1 MIYSFYHVLGETK
14 IMNPSG
20 LLLVAKFT
28 APDAI
33 MIIAIILLL
42 CMSAFFSASETAF
55 SSVNILHI
63 KSFAD
68 EKVKG
73 ARRAQYICEHYDFI
87 LVCLLVGNNLV
98 NIANTTICAY
108 LFSKFILNPT
118 IANLINTVAMTI
130 VILIFGEILPKAYAK
145 HNPEKFVLKSSGFIF
160 VFSKIV
166 YFIAMPFYGLQ
177 HLFVKH
183 KEEVKITEDEFE
195 TIVDTMETQGIIDSD
210 NADIIHGAID
220 IREKTVY
227 DIFVPRVD
235 MVAIPK
241 DITEEEIKKVFA
253 DSQFSRIPV
262 YEEDK
267 DNIVGVLNYKDYV
280 ISGFSGK
287 KVDISKIMMK
297 PLKVSETM
305 KVDELI
311 KTMQKEKK
319 HLAIVVDE
327 YGGTSGIVTME
338 DALEL
343 MVGEIYDE
351 HDEAE
356 EVPIQKLGENK
367 YRVNPDISV
376 EDLFEFLEIEHLP
389 ETRYPSV
396 AGMIYE
402 LSETLPEK
410 GTIINI
416 TAIDDILNEHNDYV
430 STIAE
435 LTFTVESVEDNRIK
449 KVTLVVKKSEGVGN

>member
-1 MIYSFYHVLGETK
+1 MYPIQ
-14 IMNPSG
+14 
-20 LLLVAKFT
+20 LLSASLSFT
-28 APDAI
+28 ATDAVLSV
-33 MIIAIILLL
+33 AIILLL
-42 CMSAFFSASETAF
+42 CLSAFFSASETAY

-63 KSFAD
+63 KSFAE

-73 ARRAQYICEHYDFI
+73 GRRAQYILEHYDFT

-108 LFSKFILNPT
+108 LFTKFILNPT
-118 IANLINTVAMTI
+118 VANLVNTVAMTI

-145 HNPEKFVLKSSGFIF
+145 HNPEKFVLKSSGIIY
-160 VFSKIV
+160 VFSKIIYV
-166 YFIAMPFYGLQ
+166 IAIPFYGLQ
-177 HLFVKH
+177 RLVVKH

-195 TIVDTMETQGIIDSD
+195 TIVDTMETQGIIDSG

-220 IREKTVY
+220 ISEKTVY

-235 MVAIPK
+235 MVAIPLSSS
-241 DITEEEIKKVFA
+241 EEDVKKIFIEN
-253 DSQFSRIPV
+253 QFSRIPV
-262 YEEDK
+262 YAEDK
-267 DNIVGVLNYKDYV
+267 DNIVGILNYKDFVCAEY
-280 ISGFSGK
+280 SGK
-287 KVDISKIMMK
+287 KKIDLSKIIMP

-319 HLAIVVDE
+319 HIAIVLDE

-351 HDEAE
+351 HDDDE
-356 EVPIQKLGENK
+356 EVSIQKISENK
-367 YRVNPDISV
+367 FRVNPDISV
-376 EDLFEFLEIEHLP
+376 EDLFEYLKIEHLP

-396 AGMIYE
+396 GGMIYE

-410 GTIINI
+410 GTVVKI
-416 TAIDDILNEHNDYV
+416 TAVDDVLNEKNDYV
-430 STIAE
+430 SLIAD
-435 LTFTVESVEDNRIK
+435 LTFTVEKVEDNRIK
-449 KVTLVVKKSEGVGN
+449 RITLDVERTNSEEEQK